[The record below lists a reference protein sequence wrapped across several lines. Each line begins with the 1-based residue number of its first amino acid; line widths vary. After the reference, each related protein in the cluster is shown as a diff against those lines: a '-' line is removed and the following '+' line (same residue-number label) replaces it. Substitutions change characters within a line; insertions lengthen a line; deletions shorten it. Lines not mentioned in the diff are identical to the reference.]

1 MTTQTLPPVTA
12 PRGETTP
19 SKPTRP
25 LRPGSLIRFVK
36 RAPIRVFLTVLVLVE
51 LYPLFWLLMG
61 SFKSQSEFTSKPTWS
76 LPESIG
82 FENYVAAWT
91 TGSIATNL
99 WNSVAVT
106 VPSLFLMLLLGVA
119 AAYALEVMVWKGRN
133 TILLAFVAGIMIPGQ
148 MILVPLFTVYFRSG
162 LTSTLWPL
170 IITYTVMG
178 LPLTVFLMAAYFRAI
193 PREIFE
199 AATLDGS
206 GMIRSFFS
214 IGIPMMRNAIVTLAL
229 VQFFSIW
236 NDLLIALTF
245 TTKSSL
251 ATVQVGLL
259 NFSDEYGSTQYGPL
273 FAAISINV
281 VGMLV
286 LSLFLNKQIMAGLA
300 AGAVKG

>member
-1 MTTQTLPPVTA
+1 MTTQTAIPVTPIRSAA
-12 PRGETTP
+12 PSG
-19 SKPTRP
+19 PTVRAK
-25 LRPGSLIRFVK
+25 RPGGVGRFFK
-36 RAPIRVFLTVLVLVE
+36 RAPVRVFLVVLVLVE

-61 SFKSQSEFTSKPTWS
+61 SFKTQSEFTSNPTWS
-76 LPESIG
+76 LPEQLN

-106 VPSLFLMLLLGVA
+106 VPSLFFMLLLGVA
-119 AAYALEVMVWKGRN
+119 AAYALEIMVWKGRN

-286 LSLFLNKQIMAGLA
+286 LYLFLNKQIMAGLA